1 MISNQAKAGFDS
13 LLISSLKT
21 GLSSSSETFEIQA
34 INELPEI
41 EKHETVVLTVSSY
54 LFRLMVMIH
63 FNVNDSTVQ
72 HIGRLNGIEIEEM
85 NHQLFHDSIA
95 EFGNL
100 SCGILNRD
108 LGAYFPHLG
117 MSTPNLIGGKC
128 MDYLQMLGCSH
139 VQHFEA
145 NVEGETAFHA
155 SLCIKAYEE
164 IDFEITENNESAN
177 TGELELF

>member
-1 MISNQAKAGFDS
+1 
-13 LLISSLKT
+13 LLISCLKT
-21 GLSSSSETFEIQA
+21 GLSSSATSFDIATISK
-34 INELPEI
+34 LPEI

-63 FNVNDSTVQ
+63 FNANASTME
-72 HIGRLNGIEIEEM
+72 HIGRLNGIQMEEM
-85 NHQLFHDSIA
+85 SHQLFHDAIA

-128 MDYLQMLGCSH
+128 MDYLQMLGCAH
-139 VQHFEA
+139 VRHFEA
-145 NVEGETAFHA
+145 NVDGETVFHA
-155 SLCIKAYEE
+155 SLCVKAYEE
-164 IDFEITENNESAN
+164 LDFEVIDNMESAN